1 MAVRDSGLAGPVR
14 DAGDLRDV
22 RSMLQRRRGQPGRIE
37 KAKNPR
43 KAFSR
48 LAACLLPFR
57 ASLALVALL
66 VLAFSVLSLLG
77 PRLLGLAIDR
87 AIAQRDIRLLPG
99 YAAAMLAAY
108 LFANL
113 LQLLANWLM
122 AGISQRALGRL
133 RGELFCH
140 LQRLPMASLDA
151 QPSGSLMSRLTND
164 IDAIHQA
171 VSQNL
176 IALLSSALTM
186 AGIIVAMFLLNPWL
200 ATASLIVVPLIAW
213 FSTFIARYTRKGF
226 RELQGKLGDISG
238 IVEEA
243 FSGQK
248 LINAFGRRDAVVERF
263 RAANEAV
270 HDSAVRA
277 NSYAMLLM
285 PLTGVLGNFFVV
297 LLASLGGWLA
307 LRSLATIGTIAT
319 FINYGSNF
327 TSPLRQLANLYNS
340 IQAALAGAEH
350 VFELIDTPPES
361 DPADNASDTAAAHP
375 APLAVPAAGAAGTA
389 GAVHFNAISFAYPG
403 GKTVI
408 DNFSLE
414 VPAGST
420 VALVGPTG
428 AGKTTIINLLMRFYD
443 PQKGKIELDGT
454 DIQAL
459 TLKTLRQKIGI
470 VLQDTF
476 LFADTVMENIRFGRP
491 GASDEEC
498 MKAARLAEA
507 DHFIRQLPEGYSTNL
522 SERAG
527 NLSQGQRQLLSI
539 TRLILAD
546 PSILVLDEATS
557 SVDTRTELRIQKALL
572 RLMER
577 RTSFVIAHR
586 LSTIR
591 DADLVAVI
599 DKGRIVEKGSHEE
612 LLEMHGLYHRL
623 YRSQFKGNEI

>member
-1 MAVRDSGLAGPVR
+1 MAARDTGLAEPVR
-14 DAGDLRDV
+14 DPGDLRDV

-57 ASLALVALL
+57 AGLVLVAVL
-66 VLAFSVLSLLG
+66 VLAFSVLSLIG
-77 PRLLGLAIDR
+77 PRLLGLALDR
-87 AIAQRDIRLLPG
+87 AIAQRDIGQLPR

-108 LFANL
+108 LLSNL
-113 LQLLANWLM
+113 LQLLANWIM

-133 RGELFCH
+133 RGELFSH

-200 ATASLIVVPLIAW
+200 ATASLIVVPLMAW

-243 FSGQK
+243 FAGQK

-263 RAANEAV
+263 RVANEAV
-270 HDSAVRA
+270 HDSAVKA

-307 LRSLATIGTIAT
+307 LRRLATIGTIAT

-340 IQAALAGAEH
+340 IQAALAGAER

-361 DPADNASDTAAAHP
+361 DPADNASAAAP
-375 APLAVPAAGAAGTA
+375 APSATTVSAGAAAKTA
-389 GAVHFNAISFAYPG
+389 GRVHFNAISFAYPG

-443 PQKGKIELDGT
+443 PQPGKIELDGI
-454 DIQAL
+454 DIRTMSLKAL
-459 TLKTLRQKIGI
+459 RRKIGI

-498 MKAARLAEA
+498 MDAARLTEA
-507 DHFIRQLPEGYSTNL
+507 DHFIRQLPDGYATNL

-539 TRLILAD
+539 TRVILAD

-572 RLMER
+572 KLMQG
-577 RTSFVIAHR
+577 RTSIVIAHR

-599 DKGRIVEKGSHEE
+599 DKGRLVEKGSHGQ
-612 LLEMHGLYHRL
+612 LLELNGLYQRL
-623 YRSQFKGNEI
+623 YRSQFKGIEI

>member
-1 MAVRDSGLAGPVR
+1 MAARDSGLAGPVR

-37 KAKNPR
+37 KAKDPR

-48 LAACLLPFR
+48 LAACLIPFR
-57 ASLALVALL
+57 AGLALVAVL

-77 PRLLGLAIDR
+77 PRLLGLALDR

-108 LFANL
+108 LFSNL

-133 RGELFCH
+133 RGELFSH

-200 ATASLIVVPLIAW
+200 ATASLIVVPLMAW

-243 FSGQK
+243 FAGQR
-248 LINAFGRRDAVVERF
+248 LINAFGRRDAMVERF

-270 HDSAVRA
+270 HDSAVKA

-307 LRSLATIGTIAT
+307 LRRLATIGTIAT

-340 IQAALAGAEH
+340 IQAALAGAER

-361 DPADNASDTAAAHP
+361 DPADNAAAAASAPSAATPP
-375 APLAVPAAGAAGTA
+375 APAAAGAS
-389 GAVHFNAISFAYPG
+389 GAVRFDAISFAYPG

-414 VPAGST
+414 VPACST

-454 DIQAL
+454 DIRSL
-459 TLKTLRQKIGI
+459 TLKTLRQNVGI

-498 MKAARLAEA
+498 IEAARLAEA

-539 TRLILAD
+539 TRVILAD

-586 LSTIR
+586 LSTVR

-612 LLEMHGLYHRL
+612 LLQMNGLYHRL

>member
-1 MAVRDSGLAGPVR
+1 MAARDSGLAGPVR

-37 KAKNPR
+37 KAKDPR

-57 ASLALVALL
+57 AGLALVAVL

-77 PRLLGLAIDR
+77 PRLLGLALDR

-108 LFANL
+108 LFSNL

-133 RGELFCH
+133 RGELFSH

-200 ATASLIVVPLIAW
+200 ATASLIVVPLMAW

-243 FSGQK
+243 FAGQR
-248 LINAFGRRDAVVERF
+248 LINAFGRRDAMVERF

-270 HDSAVRA
+270 HDSAVKA

-307 LRSLATIGTIAT
+307 LRRLATIGTIAT

-340 IQAALAGAEH
+340 IQAALAGAER

-361 DPADNASDTAAAHP
+361 DPADNAAAAASAPSAATPP
-375 APLAVPAAGAAGTA
+375 APAAAGAS
-389 GAVHFNAISFAYPG
+389 GAVRYDAISFAYPG

-454 DIQAL
+454 DIRSL
-459 TLKTLRQKIGI
+459 TLKTLRQNVGI

-498 MKAARLAEA
+498 IEAARLAEA

-539 TRLILAD
+539 TRVILAD

-557 SVDTRTELRIQKALL
+557 SVDTRTEMRIQKALL

-586 LSTIR
+586 LSTVR

-612 LLEMHGLYHRL
+612 LLQMNGLYHRL